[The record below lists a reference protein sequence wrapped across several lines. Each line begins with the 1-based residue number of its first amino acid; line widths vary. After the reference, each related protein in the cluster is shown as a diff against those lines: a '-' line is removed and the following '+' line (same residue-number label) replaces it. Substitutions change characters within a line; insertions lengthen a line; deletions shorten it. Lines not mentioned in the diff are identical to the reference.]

1 MSANDLL
8 PRLLADDTLIAGW
21 IKVRSNAG
29 GPGADGVSIERFGA
43 DLLVQLHRLR
53 EQVREGRYV
62 PQPLLRAE
70 IRKESGKVRRLSIPS
85 VRDRVLQSAACLVL
99 TPILEKEFEDESW
112 AYRPGRSVQMAVA
125 RVARLRDE
133 GFRWVV
139 DADIQS
145 YFDEI
150 DHDTLLGKLAVHV
163 ADDVFLALV
172 RNWMQAT
179 VRELDGSHSRLT
191 KGIPQGS
198 PISPLLANLYLD
210 ELDEAVIDD
219 NHRLVRFADDFLI
232 LCRDEAEAREALAL
246 TERTVDRLKLA
257 LNPEKTRITHFD
269 EGFRFLGVD
278 FLRDT
283 LAAADPDAT
292 PWVLPDS
299 NHGWRQPRD
308 DKSAAPLAAPPL
320 RPEPEEESEDG
331 PRADPTSAAPAAAPV
346 EIEELAELAP
356 LLRTAYLLEQ
366 GLTLSRVGDRLA
378 ISREGL
384 AVSEIPVHK
393 LDQIILHGNSMVSTA
408 ALRLCGEA
416 EVAVHFADWKGQCW
430 GALDSHR
437 SSAVELHRLQH
448 AHAADPDFPR
458 AMARALVAAKIA
470 NSRVVLRRYL
480 RNHPLQHGEF
490 HDLEIAAMQ
499 HGALAAD
506 SLDAIRG
513 HEGMA
518 ARIYFGALADMLPEE
533 WGFAGRTRNPPTD
546 PVNAMLSYGYA
557 ILFAN
562 IGTLIRR
569 RGLDPHIGHLHALR
583 DGHAALVSDFMEEF
597 RAPVVDATVLQLV
610 FMRRIHPAEFIR
622 EEGSDLPCRLSDD
635 ARKRLIHAI
644 EAKLNAGMTHPVA
657 GHRADWRRAM
667 HYQVWHY
674 ARVLAGSDPEY
685 LPCIVR

>member
-1 MSANDLL
+1 MSNRDFL

-21 IKVRSNAG
+21 LKVKSNSG
-29 GPGADGVSIERFGA
+29 GPGADGVTIERFGA
-43 DLLVQLHRLR
+43 DLLLQLHKLR
-53 EQVREGRYV
+53 KQVKDGNYV

-70 IRKESGKVRRLSIPS
+70 IRKEGGKVRRLAIPA
-85 VRDRVLQSAACLVL
+85 VRDRVLQSAACAVL
-99 TPILEKEFEDESW
+99 SPILEKEFEDESW

-125 RVARLRDE
+125 RVARLRDQ
-133 GFRWVV
+133 GFHWVV

-150 DHDTLLGKLAVHV
+150 DHDTLLSKLAAHV

-179 VRELDGSHSRLT
+179 VRELDGLHSRLS

-210 ELDEAVIDD
+210 ELDEAIIDD

-246 TERTVDRLKLA
+246 TEHTVDRLKLA

-292 PWVLPDS
+292 PWVLPES
-299 NHGWRQPRD
+299 NHAWRQSRD
-308 DKSAAPLAAPPL
+308 DKSAAPCNAPTS
-320 RPEPEEESEDG
+320 RPEPEDHPLTG
-331 PRADPTSAAPAAAPV
+331 AAQTSPAAVPV

-378 ISREGL
+378 VARDDIAL
-384 AVSEIPVHK
+384 SEIPVHK
-393 LDQIILHGNSMVSTA
+393 LDQIIVHGNSLVSTA
-408 ALRLCGEA
+408 ALRLCSEA
-416 EVAVHFADWKGQCW
+416 EVTVHFADWKGQCW

-448 AHAADPDFPR
+448 ARATEPEFPR
-458 AMARALVAAKIA
+458 AIARALVAGKIA

-480 RNHPLQHGEF
+480 RNHPLPHGEF
-490 HDLEIAAMQ
+490 RDLEIAAMQ
-499 HGALAAD
+499 HGVMEAE

-533 WGFAGRTRNPPTD
+533 CGFAGRSRNPPTD

-597 RAPVVDATVLQLV
+597 RSPVVDATVLQLV
-610 FMRRIHPAEFIR
+610 FMRRIRPADFIR
-622 EEGSDLPCRLSDD
+622 QEGGDLSCRLSDD

-657 GHRADWRRAM
+657 GHRTDWRRAM
-667 HYQVWHY
+667 QYQVWHY
-674 ARVLAGSDPEY
+674 ARVLAGSVPEY